1 LTHSNKKRVRDI
13 AMSTKKS
20 TETNDDKNIETW
32 RGKISDVRLGIT
44 TANGEVKSDMIDMY
58 NCQGKEQDEKS
69 KIKGLEGD
77 MLYFNNQLETAN
89 DAVFLSTDPPLYH
102 KFENMVIFR
111 SGNLYS
117 LCSPGNQHYQ
127 KNIYFLI

>member
-1 LTHSNKKRVRDI
+1 MTHSNKKRVRDI

-20 TETNDDKNIETW
+20 TETNDDKNSETW

>member
-1 LTHSNKKRVRDI
+1 MTHSNKKRVRDI